1 MLWRGD
7 GEIMGSSGP
16 ARLWGPARS
25 RTMTSRSHRIPLRL
39 VFALVWVVQLGGM
52 LVLDDL
58 YPVEIYEPCMRALVV
73 LLPEEF
79 VAQGNILLG
88 LSLLIAA
95 TLCYALVWTT
105 LFALVRRWK
114 RRSRAA

>member
-1 MLWRGD
+1 
-7 GEIMGSSGP
+7 
-16 ARLWGPARS
+16 
-25 RTMTSRSHRIPLRL
+25 MTSRSHRSPLHL
-39 VFALVWVVQLGGM
+39 VFVVVWVLQLGGM

>member
-1 MLWRGD
+1 
-7 GEIMGSSGP
+7 
-16 ARLWGPARS
+16 
-25 RTMTSRSHRIPLRL
+25 MTSRSHRSPLHL
-39 VFALVWVVQLGGM
+39 VFLVVWVLQLGGM

-73 LLPEEF
+73 LLPEECM
-79 VAQGNILLG
+79 AQGNILLG

-105 LFALVRRWK
+105 LFALVRRWA